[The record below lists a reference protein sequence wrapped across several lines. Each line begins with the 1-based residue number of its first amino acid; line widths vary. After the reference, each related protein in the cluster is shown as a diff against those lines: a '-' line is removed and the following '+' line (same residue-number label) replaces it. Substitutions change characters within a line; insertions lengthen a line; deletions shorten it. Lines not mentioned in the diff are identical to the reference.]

1 VSFLGLAFRFALL
14 RLNLTLF
21 LSLLLLALLHGE
33 LARTLILGTLS
44 LLCFLTLFLNRL
56 LPLVGLHVY
65 CALMSLNLTVCSLLF
80 ALLNVKDTPQ
90 VICAPS
96 SALSVHSVSMAS
108 MVSGAK
114 LRMAGSI
121 C

>member
-1 VSFLGLAFRFALL
+1 
-14 RLNLTLF
+14 
-21 LSLLLLALLHGE
+21 
-33 LARTLILGTLS
+33 
-44 LLCFLTLFLNRL
+44 
-56 LPLVGLHVY
+56 
-65 CALMSLNLTVCSLLF
+65 MSLNLTVCSLLF

-114 LRMAGSI
+114 LSMAGSI